1 MNTVPLQALANMGHW
16 KACTEARCFLGG
28 YLPHFQRYLLLN
40 PGPGFSKGHK
50 RNVEGDT

>member
-28 YLPHFQRYLLLN
+28 YLPHFQRYLLWDQLAQ
-40 PGPGFSKGHK
+40 GSVKGIK
-50 RNVEGDT
+50 GT